1 MKKTIMSVIF
11 MKNNKV
17 LFLYGK
23 LRNKNKAMYY
33 CKLHGCYIDKQNLF
47 AKNFKCKN
55 CKHSTEVIQEETW
68 DN

>member
-1 MKKTIMSVIF
+1 

-33 CKLHGCYIDKQNLF
+33 CKLHECYIDKQNLF
-47 AKNFKCKN
+47 AKKFKCKN
-55 CKHSTEVIQEETW
+55 CKHSTEVI
-68 DN
+68 